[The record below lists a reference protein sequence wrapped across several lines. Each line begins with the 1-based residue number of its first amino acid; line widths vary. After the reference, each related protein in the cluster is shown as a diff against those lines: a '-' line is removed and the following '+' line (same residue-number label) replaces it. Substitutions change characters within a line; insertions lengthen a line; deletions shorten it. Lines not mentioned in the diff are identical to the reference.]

1 MAPSTLEQFIRFG
14 TDAGEPPPF
23 AFDLIIQDIYGLCA
37 LSSAIE
43 RMLRMAQSI
52 IMVVISHPL
61 LLDGFTQLVMLGNQH
76 VWTDQRAT
84 GVVVL
89 NDLKGHLALA
99 RRFFRMFRFLESFNA
114 AHKLYTSLY
123 SQQPTPAPAESSAKT
138 AQSAPT
144 VSDGQGGEKQADP
157 AAQPAQPAQ
166 TPAAPSPAP
175 HQHHPNCRHRPKAGP
190 PAEAWLDI
198 FGRTFNGMYLLLETL
213 CLVDALQV
221 PAFSLWGPRW
231 FSVLFVE
238 GQRFWFFGLLCG
250 VASGLVKFVKLLAY
264 APVPPTGEGYGTG
277 EKRDD
282 SEMADWEKE
291 RERLRKIM
299 WVRKE
304 QRKLWKS
311 NIRTQSKGL
320 VRKCV
325 ADLLDMVVP
334 GSIVGWWKVDQGT
347 AGVILIITTYLTGW
361 EMWERCGREVTNR

>member
-14 TDAGEPPPF
+14 TDA
-23 AFDLIIQDIYGLCA
+23 A
-37 LSSAIE
+37 AIE
-43 RMLRMAQSI
+43 RMLRMVQSI
-52 IMVVISHPL
+52 VMVVVSYPL

-76 VWTDQRAT
+76 VWTDPRAT

-89 NDLKGHLALA
+89 NDLKGHLGLA
-99 RRFFRMFRFLESFNA
+99 RRFFRVFRFLESFYA

-123 SQQPTPAPAESSAKT
+123 SQQPTPTPAVAEAKT
-138 AQSAPT
+138 PQTAAT
-144 VSDGQGGEKQADP
+144 VSDAKSEDKPADP
-157 AAQPAQPAQ
+157 AAQPAQA
-166 TPAAPSPAP
+166 PAAAP
-175 HQHHPNCRHRPKAGP
+175 HQHHPNCRHRRKAGP

-198 FGRTFNGMYLLLETL
+198 FGRTFNGMYLLLESL

-238 GQRFWFFGLLCG
+238 GQRFWLLGLACA
-250 VASGLVKFVKLLAY
+250 VASGLVRFVKLLAY
-264 APVPPTGEGYGTG
+264 APVPPAGEGYGTG

-282 SEMADWEKE
+282 SELADWEKE
-291 RERLRKIM
+291 RERLRRIM

-304 QRKLWKS
+304 QRKLWKA
-311 NIRTQSKGL
+311 NIKSQSKGL

-334 GSIVGWWKVDQGT
+334 GSIVGWWKVEQGT
-347 AGVILIITTYLTGW
+347 AGAILIVTTYLTGCEVW
-361 EMWERCGREVTNR
+361 DRCGREVASR